1 MNDIPSNAVPYL
13 VGFPVFALFGLR
25 GYKNYRRLHNPLSG
39 YFALSGMFASL
50 AFFFWSVPFAISQ
63 DQTFLLVANILGD
76 FFLYAMF
83 VLQADLVYYLTLRNK
98 MSRVLFVGPAFLLA
112 VVGLIS
118 NSYGY
123 IQNGLEIVDD
133 KLVYS
138 LPLLSSIIQI
148 ILLVNVFLVGIL
160 MLGKLKELASG
171 RSKTS
176 LVSVA
181 ILYIFAALGGAIN
194 VVLSGDPN
202 DSPLIIGSYIGGFML
217 FVLILLSVR
226 FIKKSSI

>member
-13 VGFPVFALFGLR
+13 VGFPVFTLFGIR
-25 GYKNYRRLHNPLSG
+25 GYKNWRRLHNPLSG
-39 YFALSGMFASL
+39 YFALSGFSAAL

-63 DQTFLLVANILGD
+63 DSTFLLIANILGD
-76 FFLYAMF
+76 FFLYSMF
-83 VLQADLVYYLTLRNK
+83 VIQADLVWYLTLRDK
-98 MSRVLFVGPAFLLA
+98 MKRSLFVGPVVLLA
-112 VVGLIS
+112 IAGLIS

-123 IQNGLEIVDD
+123 IQNGLEIVDGE
-133 KLVYS
+133 LVYS
-138 LPLLSSIIQI
+138 LPLFSSIVQI

-176 LVSVA
+176 LISVA

-194 VVLSGDPN
+194 VILSGNPN
-202 DSPLIIGSYIGGFML
+202 DSPLIIGAYVAGFIL
-217 FVLILLSVR
+217 FVIILISVR
-226 FIKKSSI
+226 FIKKTTG

>member
-1 MNDIPSNAVPYL
+1 MNDIPSNAIPYL
-13 VGFPVFALFGLR
+13 IGFPVFALFGLR

-63 DQTFLLVANILGD
+63 DETFLLIANIVGD

-83 VLQADLVYYLTLRNK
+83 VLQADLVWYLTLRNK
-98 MSRVLFVGPAFLLA
+98 MSRALFVTPVLLLGIA
-112 VVGLIS
+112 GWLS

-123 IQNGLEIVDD
+123 IKNGIEIIDG
-133 KLVYS
+133 KLVYT
-138 LPLLSSIIQI
+138 LPLFSSIVQI

-160 MLGKLKELASG
+160 MLTKIKELSSG

-176 LVSVA
+176 LVSVS

-194 VVLSGDPN
+194 VVLSGNPN
-202 DSPLIIGSYIGGFML
+202 DSPLIIGSYVGGFIL
-217 FVLILLSVR
+217 FVIILISVR
-226 FIKKSSI
+226 FVKKSNN